1 MAATPFVNRDEVEP
15 RPASG
20 WYVLFALAARRF
32 ALPLAVVER
41 CVRIVDITALPQA
54 PGIVLGVINV
64 AGRLVPVVDVRKRFG
79 LPDRG
84 IVASDQLLIAR
95 TSAQLSA
102 RTLALWVDAVE
113 GVVTWAA
120 DRVPAAVPGHET
132 EYVTG
137 ILRLRD
143 GLILIHDLSKFLSLA
158 EGVVLD
164 QVMAEVNG
172 TRDRRT

>member
-1 MAATPFVNRDEVEP
+1 MAATAFVNRDEVES
-15 RPASG
+15 RPASS

-41 CVRIVDITALPQA
+41 CVRIVDITALPKA

-64 AGRLVPVVDVRKRFG
+64 AGRIIPVVDVRKRFG
-79 LPDRG
+79 LPERG

-95 TSAQLSA
+95 TSTQLSA

-113 GVVTWAA
+113 GVVAWAA

-137 ILRLRD
+137 ILRLSD
-143 GLILIHDLSKFLSLA
+143 GLVLIHDLGQFLSLT

-164 QVMAEVNG
+164 QVIAEVAG